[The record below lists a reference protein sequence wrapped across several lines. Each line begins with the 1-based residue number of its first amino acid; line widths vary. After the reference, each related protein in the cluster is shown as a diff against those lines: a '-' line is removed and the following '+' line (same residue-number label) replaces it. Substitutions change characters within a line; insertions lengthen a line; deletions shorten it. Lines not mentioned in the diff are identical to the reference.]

1 MGKCGKIYLYIDTEV
16 NQCTIKIIN
25 IVNPLKKYFCGGKVC
40 FAKHRAWYEN
50 VSGDMEAFARP
61 LWGLVPLWAG
71 GGEAD
76 EFVSLYNKGFAEGTK
91 TNTENYWGECHDC
104 DQRFVEMAAIAY
116 GLMFAPEK
124 LWEPLSAEA
133 KDNLI
138 QWLSTINYN
147 AVCDSNWTFFRVL
160 VNAALKKTGRQYDK
174 ERMEKDLARIDEF
187 YLSNGWYKDGEKGQC
202 DYYIAFAFHFY
213 SLIYAIAMEKDD
225 ESRAK
230 LYKSRAEEFAKDFI
244 YWSDENGEF
253 LPYGRSLTYRFAQCA
268 FWGACVAADIRP
280 FSLEVMKGIIARSLD
295 AWTSKN
301 IFDTGGLLSVGYD
314 YPNLLMAEH
323 YNAHGSP
330 YWGLKAYIFLML
342 PDDHE
347 FWTAEAASMPEL
359 EPLKI
364 MGNNS
369 QLVSRRNGKTVMYPI
384 GSITDFSCGQ
394 IITKYLKFAYS
405 AHFGFNVMRSQLSL
419 DESAPDSMLVFEV
432 DGMIMVRCHFNGGS
446 VENGKVIVNWSPF
459 EGIDVKT
466 VITPTE
472 SGHIRSHEINSQVD
486 CTAYDAGF
494 AVSSGDSDSLET
506 SVDKGAYAKNK
517 FQQCSVTSD
526 EGEGIIIDASPNTN
540 IRYPKTVIPAV
551 KYEIKKG
558 KTIVKTIIK
567 D

>member
-1 MGKCGKIYLYIDTEV
+1 MYDKNYFTE
-16 NQCTIKIIN
+16 QFIN

-40 FAKHRAWYEN
+40 FARHRAWYEN

-71 GGEAD
+71 SGKAD

-225 ESRAK
+225 ESHAK

-280 FSLEVMKGIIARSLD
+280 FSLEIMKGIIARSLD

-347 FWTAEAASMPEL
+347 FWTAEAAPMPEL

-394 IITKYLKFAYS
+394 IIPKYLKFAYS

-432 DGMIMVRCHFNGGS
+432 DGMFMVRRHFNGGS
-446 VENGKVIVNWSPF
+446 VENGSVTVNWSPF
-459 EGIDVKT
+459 DGIDVRT

-472 SGHIRSHEINSQVD
+472 LGHIRCHEINSQVD

-494 AVSSGDSDSLET
+494 AVSSDDSDCLET
-506 SVDKGAYAKNK
+506 SMDKGAYAKNK

>member
-1 MGKCGKIYLYIDTEV
+1 MYDKNYFTE
-16 NQCTIKIIN
+16 QFIN

-40 FAKHRAWYEN
+40 FARHRAWYEN

-91 TNTENYWGECHDC
+91 TGTENYWGECHDC

-124 LWEPLSAEA
+124 LWTPLCDEA
-133 KDNLI
+133 KDDLV
-138 QWLSTINYN
+138 QWLSTINDK

-187 YLSNGWYKDGEKGQC
+187 YLSNGWYQDGEKGQC

-342 PDDHE
+342 PDDHK
-347 FWTAEAASMPEL
+347 FWTAEAAPMPEL

-369 QLVSRRNGKTVMYPI
+369 QLVSRRNGRTVMYPV
-384 GSITDFSCGQ
+384 GSIADFSCGQ
-394 IITKYLKFAYS
+394 IIPKYLKFAYS

-432 DGMIMVRCHFNGGS
+432 DGMIMVRRHFNGGS
-446 VENGKVIVNWSPF
+446 VENGSVTVNWSPF
-459 EGIDVKT
+459 DGIDVRT

-472 SGHIRSHEINSQVD
+472 SGHIRCHEINSQVD

-494 AVSSGDSDSLET
+494 AVSSGDSDCLET

-517 FQQCSVTSD
+517 FQQCSVASD

>member
-1 MGKCGKIYLYIDTEV
+1 MYDKNYFTE
-16 NQCTIKIIN
+16 QFIN

-138 QWLSTINYN
+138 QWLSTINDN
-147 AVCDSNWTFFRVL
+147 AVCDSNWTFFRVM

-187 YLSNGWYKDGEKGQC
+187 YLSNGWYQDGEKGQC

-394 IITKYLKFAYS
+394 IIPKYLKFAYS

-432 DGMIMVRCHFNGGS
+432 DGMIMVRRHFNGGS

-472 SGHIRSHEINSQVD
+472 SGHIRSHEINSQFN
-486 CTAYDAGF
+486 CTAYDTGF

-517 FQQCSVTSD
+517 FQECSVTSD
-526 EGEGIIIDASPNTN
+526 EGEGIIIPASPNTN

>member
-1 MGKCGKIYLYIDTEV
+1 MYDKNYFTE
-16 NQCTIKIIN
+16 QFIN

-138 QWLSTINYN
+138 QWLSTINDN

-347 FWTAEAASMPEL
+347 FWTAEAAPMPEL

-394 IITKYLKFAYS
+394 IIPKYLKFAYS

-432 DGMIMVRCHFNGGS
+432 DGMFMVRRHFNGGS

-494 AVSSGDSDSLET
+494 AVSSDDSDCLET

-526 EGEGIIIDASPNTN
+526 EGEGIIIPASPNTN

>member
-1 MGKCGKIYLYIDTEV
+1 MYDKNYFTE
-16 NQCTIKIIN
+16 QFIN

-40 FAKHRAWYEN
+40 FARHRAWYEN

-225 ESRAK
+225 ESHAK

-394 IITKYLKFAYS
+394 IIPKYLKFAYS

-432 DGMIMVRCHFNGGS
+432 DGMFMVRRHFNGGS

-494 AVSSGDSDSLET
+494 AVSSDDSDCLET

-526 EGEGIIIDASPNTN
+526 EGEGIIIPASPNTN

-558 KTIVKTIIK
+558 KTIIKTIIK

>member
-1 MGKCGKIYLYIDTEV
+1 MYDKNYFTE
-16 NQCTIKIIN
+16 QFIN

-347 FWTAEAASMPEL
+347 FWTAEAAPMPEL

-394 IITKYLKFAYS
+394 IIPKYLKFAYS

-419 DESAPDSMLVFEV
+419 DESAPDSMIVFEV
-432 DGMIMVRCHFNGGS
+432 DGMFMVRRHFNGGS

>member
-1 MGKCGKIYLYIDTEV
+1 MYDKNYFTE
-16 NQCTIKIIN
+16 QFIN

-138 QWLSTINYN
+138 QWLSTINDN

-280 FSLEVMKGIIARSLD
+280 FSLEIMKGIIARSLD

-347 FWTAEAASMPEL
+347 FWTAEAAPMPEL

-394 IITKYLKFAYS
+394 IIPKYLKFAYS

-432 DGMIMVRCHFNGGS
+432 DGMFMVRRHFNGGS
-446 VENGKVIVNWSPF
+446 VENDKVIVNWSPF

-472 SGHIRSHEINSQVD
+472 SGHIRSHEINSQFN
-486 CTAYDAGF
+486 CTAYDTGF
-494 AVSSGDSDSLET
+494 AVSSGDSDFLET

-526 EGEGIIIDASPNTN
+526 EGEGIIIPASPNTN

-558 KTIVKTIIK
+558 KTIIKTIIK

>member
-1 MGKCGKIYLYIDTEV
+1 MYDKNYFTE
-16 NQCTIKIIN
+16 QFIN

-40 FAKHRAWYEN
+40 FDKHRAWYEN

-138 QWLSTINYN
+138 QWLSAINNN

-160 VNAALKKTGRQYDK
+160 VNAALKKIGRQYDK
-174 ERMEKDLARIDEF
+174 ECMEKDLARIDEF

-230 LYKSRAEEFAKDFI
+230 VYKSRAEEFAKDFI

-347 FWTAEAASMPEL
+347 FWTAEAAPMPEL

-369 QLVSRRNGKTVMYPI
+369 QLVSRRNGRTVMYPI

-394 IITKYLKFAYS
+394 IIPKYLKFAYS

-432 DGMIMVRCHFNGGS
+432 DGMFMVRRHFNGGS
-446 VENGKVIVNWSPF
+446 VENDKVIVNWSPF

-472 SGHIRSHEINSQVD
+472 SGHIRSHEINSQFN
-486 CTAYDAGF
+486 CTAYDTGF
-494 AVSSGDSDSLET
+494 AVSSGDSDCIET

-526 EGEGIIIDASPNTN
+526 EGEGIIIPASPNTN

-558 KTIVKTIIK
+558 KTIIKTIIK

>member
-1 MGKCGKIYLYIDTEV
+1 MYDKNYFTE
-16 NQCTIKIIN
+16 QFIN

-394 IITKYLKFAYS
+394 IIPKYLKFAYS

>member
-1 MGKCGKIYLYIDTEV
+1 MYDKNYFTE
-16 NQCTIKIIN
+16 QFIN

-138 QWLSTINYN
+138 QWLSTINDN

-280 FSLEVMKGIIARSLD
+280 FSLEIMKGIIARSLD

-347 FWTAEAASMPEL
+347 FWTAEAAPMPEL

-394 IITKYLKFAYS
+394 IIPKYLKFAYS

-419 DESAPDSMLVFEV
+419 DESAPDNMLVFEV
-432 DGMIMVRCHFNGGS
+432 DGMFMVRRHFNGGS
-446 VENGKVIVNWSPF
+446 VENDKVIVNWSPF

-472 SGHIRSHEINSQVD
+472 SGHIRSHEINSQFN
-486 CTAYDAGF
+486 CTAYDTGF
-494 AVSSGDSDSLET
+494 AVSSGDSDRLET

-526 EGEGIIIDASPNTN
+526 EGEGIIIPASPNTN

>member
-1 MGKCGKIYLYIDTEV
+1 MYDKNYFTE
-16 NQCTIKIIN
+16 QFIN

-91 TNTENYWGECHDC
+91 TGTENYWGECHDC

-124 LWEPLSAEA
+124 LWTPLCDEA
-133 KDNLI
+133 KDDLV
-138 QWLSTINYN
+138 QWLSTINDK

-160 VNAALKKTGRQYDK
+160 VNAALKKTGRPYDEECMK
-174 ERMEKDLARIDEF
+174 KDLARIDEF
-187 YLSNGWYKDGEKGQC
+187 YLSNGWYKDGEQGQC

-347 FWTAEAASMPEL
+347 FWTAEAAPMPEL

-394 IITKYLKFAYS
+394 IIPKYLKFAYS

>member
-1 MGKCGKIYLYIDTEV
+1 MYDKNYFTE
-16 NQCTIKIIN
+16 QFIN

-40 FAKHRAWYEN
+40 FARHRAWYEN

-280 FSLEVMKGIIARSLD
+280 FSLEVMKGIIARSLN

-394 IITKYLKFAYS
+394 IIPKYLKFAYS

-432 DGMIMVRCHFNGGS
+432 DGMFMVRRHFNGGS

-494 AVSSGDSDSLET
+494 AVSSDDSDCLET

-526 EGEGIIIDASPNTN
+526 EGEGIIIPASPNTN

-558 KTIVKTIIK
+558 KTIIKTIIK

>member
-1 MGKCGKIYLYIDTEV
+1 MYDKNYFTE
-16 NQCTIKIIN
+16 QFIN

-40 FAKHRAWYEN
+40 FARHRAWYEN

-253 LPYGRSLTYRFAQCA
+253 LPYGRSLTYRFAQCS

-280 FSLEVMKGIIARSLD
+280 FSLEIMKGIIARSLD

-347 FWTAEAASMPEL
+347 FWTAEAAPMPEL

-394 IITKYLKFAYS
+394 IIPKYLKFAYS

-432 DGMIMVRCHFNGGS
+432 DGMFMVRRHFNGGS

-494 AVSSGDSDSLET
+494 AVSSDDSDCLET

-517 FQQCSVTSD
+517 FQECSVTSD
-526 EGEGIIIDASPNTN
+526 EGEGIIIPASPNTN

-558 KTIVKTIIK
+558 KTIIKTIIK

>member
-1 MGKCGKIYLYIDTEV
+1 MYDKNYFTE
-16 NQCTIKIIN
+16 QFIN

-40 FAKHRAWYEN
+40 FARHRAWYEN

-71 GGEAD
+71 SGKAD

-280 FSLEVMKGIIARSLD
+280 FSLEIMKGIIARSLD

-347 FWTAEAASMPEL
+347 FWTAEAAPMPEL

-394 IITKYLKFAYS
+394 IIPKYLKFAYS

-432 DGMIMVRCHFNGGS
+432 DGMFMVRRHFNGGS

-494 AVSSGDSDSLET
+494 AVSSDDSDCLET

-526 EGEGIIIDASPNTN
+526 EGEGIIIPASPNTN

>member
-1 MGKCGKIYLYIDTEV
+1 MYDKNYFTE
-16 NQCTIKIIN
+16 QFIN

-40 FAKHRAWYEN
+40 FARHRAWYEN

-71 GGEAD
+71 SGKAD

-280 FSLEVMKGIIARSLD
+280 FSLEIMKGIIARSLD

-347 FWTAEAASMPEL
+347 FWTAEAAPMPEL

-394 IITKYLKFAYS
+394 IIPKYLKFAYS

-432 DGMIMVRCHFNGGS
+432 DGMFMVRRHFNGGS
-446 VENGKVIVNWSPF
+446 VENGSVTVNWSPF
-459 EGIDVKT
+459 DGIDVRT

-472 SGHIRSHEINSQVD
+472 LGHIRCHEINSQVD

-494 AVSSGDSDSLET
+494 AVSSDDSDCLET
-506 SVDKGAYAKNK
+506 SMDKGAYAKNK

>member
-1 MGKCGKIYLYIDTEV
+1 MYDKNYFTE
-16 NQCTIKIIN
+16 QLIN

-138 QWLSTINYN
+138 QWLSTINDN

-268 FWGACVAADIRP
+268 FWGTCVAADIRP
-280 FSLEVMKGIIARSLD
+280 FSLEIMKGIIARSLD

-342 PDDHE
+342 PGDHE
-347 FWTAEAASMPEL
+347 FWTAEAAPMPEL

-369 QLVSRRNGKTVMYPI
+369 QLVSRRNGRTVMYPI

-394 IITKYLKFAYS
+394 IIPKYLKFAYS

-432 DGMIMVRCHFNGGS
+432 DGMFMVRRHFNGGS
-446 VENGKVIVNWSPF
+446 VENDKVIVNWSPF

-472 SGHIRSHEINSQVD
+472 SGHIRSHEINSQFN
-486 CTAYDAGF
+486 CTAYDTGF

-526 EGEGIIIDASPNTN
+526 EGEGIIIPASPNTN

-558 KTIVKTIIK
+558 KTIIKTIIK

>member
-1 MGKCGKIYLYIDTEV
+1 MYDKNYFTE
-16 NQCTIKIIN
+16 QFIN
-25 IVNPLKKYFCGGKVC
+25 IVNPLKKYFCGGKAC
-40 FAKHRAWYEN
+40 FARHRAWYEN

-91 TNTENYWGECHDC
+91 TGTENYWGECHDC

-124 LWEPLSAEA
+124 LWTPLCDEA
-133 KDNLI
+133 KDDLV
-138 QWLSTINYN
+138 QWLSTINDN

-187 YLSNGWYKDGEKGQC
+187 YLSNGWYQDGEKGQC

-342 PDDHE
+342 PDDHK
-347 FWTAEAASMPEL
+347 FWTAEAAPMPEL

-369 QLVSRRNGKTVMYPI
+369 QLVSRRNGRTVMYPV
-384 GSITDFSCGQ
+384 GSIADFSCGQ
-394 IITKYLKFAYS
+394 IIPKYLKFAYS

-432 DGMIMVRCHFNGGS
+432 DGMIMVRRHFNGGS
-446 VENGKVIVNWSPF
+446 VENGSVTVNWSPF
-459 EGIDVKT
+459 DGIDVRT

-472 SGHIRSHEINSQVD
+472 SGHIRCHEINSQVD

-494 AVSSGDSDSLET
+494 AVSSGDSDCLET

-526 EGEGIIIDASPNTN
+526 EGEGIIIPASPNTN

-558 KTIVKTIIK
+558 KTIIKTIIK

>member
-1 MGKCGKIYLYIDTEV
+1 MYDKNYFTE
-16 NQCTIKIIN
+16 QFIN

-347 FWTAEAASMPEL
+347 FWTAEAAPMPEL

-394 IITKYLKFAYS
+394 IIPKYLKFAYS

-432 DGMIMVRCHFNGGS
+432 DGMFMVRRHFNGGS

-494 AVSSGDSDSLET
+494 AVSSDDSDCLET

-526 EGEGIIIDASPNTN
+526 EGEGIIIPASPNTN